1 MSDDIFEHNKARYLK
16 PLPSEGNI
24 PIASSYNPRDNN
36 QIIKINMVF
45 PQIGIVTH
53 G

>member
-1 MSDDIFEHNKARYLK
+1 MSEDIFTQGRWNLK
-16 PLPSEGNI
+16 QSPSSKNV
-24 PIASSYNPRDNN
+24 PIEESTDPRDNN
-36 QIIKINMVF
+36 QIIKMTMVF